1 MDIGFGTQKIEDE
14 ISNLFPDIRVA
25 RLDYDTA
32 KSKMSYGRIISDFET
47 GQVDLLVGTQMI
59 TKGLDFD
66 NVGLVAIINADQMLH
81 FPDFRANERAFQ
93 LFTQVAGRAGRKDS
107 HGKVLI
113 QTFDPKHPVLL
124 ETISNDFQR
133 FIKRELYERKRF
145 LYPPFYSLIYL
156 KLKHKKAD
164 RVNEG
169 SILLTNALKKR
180 LGNRVVGP
188 TEPSISRIRN
198 MYIRQIG
205 IKSER
210 VKNVLEQVKDIVSE
224 EKIRLTQSSGFKS
237 LRINID
243 VDPY

>member
-1 MDIGFGTQKIEDE
+1 
-14 ISNLFPDIRVA
+14 
-25 RLDYDTA
+25 
-32 KSKMSYGRIISDFET
+32 
-47 GQVDLLVGTQMI
+47 
-59 TKGLDFD
+59 
-66 NVGLVAIINADQMLH
+66 
-81 FPDFRANERAFQ
+81 
-93 LFTQVAGRAGRKDS
+93 
-107 HGKVLI
+107 VLI

-124 ETISNDFQR
+124 ETIRNDFQR
-133 FIKRELYERKRF
+133 FINRELYERKRF

-169 SILLTNALKKR
+169 SILLANALKKR

-224 EKIRLTQSSGFKS
+224 EKMRLTQSSGFKS